1 MSIMEPDRWL
11 GVELR
16 HLAALEAIA
25 YQTVD
30 QAPWVPLANPKA
42 VDVLSKRAGN
52 YQYSP
57 AGLGMLIDQLWVR

>member
-1 MSIMEPDRWL
+1 MEGPPEIDR
-11 GVELR
+11 
-16 HLAALEAIA
+16 
-25 YQTVD
+25 QTVD
-30 QAPWVPLANPKA
+30 QAPWVPLVNPKT